1 MSKMKQEAEEK
12 IFYKMQNLALN
23 LNKKG
28 FLLQIFSEIDLKIQ
42 IYPHKI
48 HQTKVK
54 TTINQDLSIIKI
66 QEDNLFKEMSMRLE
80 EADRHLADK

>member
-1 MSKMKQEAEEK
+1 MSKMKQGAEEK

-28 FLLQIFSEIDLKIQ
+28 FLPQIFSEIDLRIQ

-66 QEDNLFKEMSMRLE
+66 QEDNLFKEMSMGLE

>member
-1 MSKMKQEAEEK
+1 
-12 IFYKMQNLALN
+12 MQNLALN

-28 FLLQIFSEIDLKIQ
+28 FLPQIFSEIDLRIQ

-66 QEDNLFKEMSMRLE
+66 QEDNLFKEMNQTLE
-80 EADRHLADK
+80 EVDHPQADK

>member
-1 MSKMKQEAEEK
+1 MSKMKQGAEEK
-12 IFYKMQNLALN
+12 IFYKMQNSALN

-28 FLLQIFSEIDLKIQ
+28 FLLQIFSEIDLRIQ

-48 HQTKVK
+48 HQTKAK
-54 TTINQDLSIIKI
+54 ITINRDLSIIKI
-66 QEDNLFKEMSMRLE
+66 QEDNLFKKMSMRLE